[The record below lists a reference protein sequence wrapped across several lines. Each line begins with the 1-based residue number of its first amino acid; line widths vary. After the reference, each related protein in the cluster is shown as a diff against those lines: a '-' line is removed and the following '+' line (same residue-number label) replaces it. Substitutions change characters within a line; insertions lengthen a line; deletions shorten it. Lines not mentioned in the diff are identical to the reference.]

1 MVEVADNEKIVEYQ
15 DKGAR
20 NNKKKIFILIIAVF
34 LTLIIFIIINFYI
47 LPKSSQK
54 TIEQVANT
62 GKSFVIPSENQEEET
77 RIPLPFEELTIPFLT
92 SKKYESGIGEME
104 LAFQGANYSAYLTNY
119 ISDGLRINAL
129 LTRPDGEIPEGG
141 WPAIVF
147 VHGYI
152 PPAQYETNG
161 QAYSAYVDYLAR
173 NGFVIFKIDL
183 RGHGQ
188 SEGEAGGGYFGADY
202 VIDTLN
208 AYSALQN
215 TDFVNRNKIG
225 MWGHSMA
232 GNALMRS
239 FVAKKDI
246 PSVVIWAGAVYSYTD
261 LIKYRLND
269 QSYRPPST
277 ASRQS
282 QRRQRIYEKVGS
294 PSASSVFWQNMAPV
308 YFLEGLKGAVQLH
321 HAVDDDVVNIGYS
334 RDLAELLKNSSINYE
349 LHEYDSGGHNISGAS
364 FNLAME
370 RTVEFFKK
378 YLNP

>member
-1 MVEVADNEKIVEYQ
+1 MVAVIENENTAQDQNTNPVKIKLKFIIPVA
-15 DKGAR
+15 
-20 NNKKKIFILIIAVF
+20 AVI
-34 LTLIIFIIINFYI
+34 LTLLIFVIINFFL
-47 LPKSSQK
+47 LPANSQK
-54 TIEQVANT
+54 TIIQVVNT
-62 GKSFVIPSENQEEET
+62 SKSIGLSTKNQQE
-77 RIPLPFEELTIPFLT
+77 PAAAQLPFEELTIPYLT
-92 SKKYESGIGEME
+92 GKKYESKIGEME
-104 LAFQGANYSAYLTNY
+104 LAYQGANYSAYLTSY
-119 ISDGLRINAL
+119 TSDGLRINAL
-129 LTRPDGEIPEGG
+129 MTRPDGEDPDGG

-161 QAYSAYVDYLAR
+161 QAYSSYVDYLAQ
-173 NGFVIFKIDL
+173 NGFVVFKIDL

-215 TDFVNRNKIG
+215 TDFVNPNKIG

-232 GNALMRS
+232 GNALLRS

-246 PSVVIWAGAVYSYTD
+246 PAIVIWAGAVYSYTD

-269 QSYRPPST
+269 QSYRPP
-277 ASRQS
+277 ANISRQS
-282 QRRQRIYEKVGS
+282 QRRQRIYDKVGS
-294 PSASSVFWQNMAPV
+294 PSAASVFWQNMAPI
-308 YFLEGLKGAVQLH
+308 YFLKGLGGSVQLH

-334 RDLAELLKNSSINYE
+334 RDLAEVMDANSTDYE
-349 LHEYDSGGHNISGAS
+349 FYEYDSGGHNISGAS
-364 FNLAME
+364 FNLAMQ
-370 RTVEFFKK
+370 RTVEFFNK